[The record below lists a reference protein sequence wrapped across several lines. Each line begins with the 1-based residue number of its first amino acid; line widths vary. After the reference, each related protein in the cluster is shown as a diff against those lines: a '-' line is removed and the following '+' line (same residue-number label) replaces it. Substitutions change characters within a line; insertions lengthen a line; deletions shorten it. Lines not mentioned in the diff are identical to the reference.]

1 VAVFDAD
8 GFEHEQVVFL
18 RDAETGLR
26 AIVAIHDTSR
36 GPAVGGCR
44 MWPYADDA
52 QALRDALRL
61 SRGMSFK
68 SAVAGLALGGG
79 KAVLIGDPRRDKS
92 PELLRAF
99 ARGVESLG
107 GRFVAAEDVGISL
120 SDVECMARTTR
131 HVAGLSRERGASGDP
146 SPLTAL
152 GVLAGLRAA
161 VVHRLARG
169 ELAGLRV
176 AVQGVGAVGAELCR
190 LLAAEGARLVVA
202 DVDAAAARRA
212 AAASGARLVA
222 PQAVYDADVDVFAPC
237 ALGAVLDH
245 RTIPRLRAGLVVGS
259 ANNQLASPD
268 CGDALHA
275 RGVLY
280 APDFVVNA
288 GGIVNI
294 ACELGGC
301 YDPDEALE
309 RVAAIGPRLAR
320 LLAEAD
326 AKGEPP
332 ARVADRWARE
342 ALARG
347 AAVAVASAAG

>member
-1 VAVFDAD
+1 VAD
-8 GFEHEQVVFL
+8 L
-18 RDAETGLR
+18 
-26 AIVAIHDTSR
+26 
-36 GPAVGGCR
+36 P
-44 MWPYADDA
+44 
-52 QALRDALRL
+52 
-61 SRGMSFK
+61 
-68 SAVAGLALGGG
+68 LGGG

-92 PELLRAF
+92 AELLLAF
-99 ARGVESLG
+99 ARGIDRLG

-120 SDVECMARTTR
+120 RDVECMARATR
-131 HVAGLSRERGASGDP
+131 HVAGLARERGASGDP

-161 VVHRLARG
+161 VAHRLARG
-169 ELAGLRV
+169 DLAGLRV
-176 AVQGVGAVGAELCR
+176 AVQGVGAVGMELCR
-190 LLAAEGARLVVA
+190 LLAAEGASLVVA
-202 DVDAAAARRA
+202 DVDATAARRA
-212 AAASGARLVA
+212 AAGLGARPVA
-222 PQAVYDADVDVFAPC
+222 PAAIYDADVDVFAPC

-245 RTIPRLRAGLVVGS
+245 RTVARLRAALVVGS
-259 ANNQLASPD
+259 ANNQLASPA

-288 GGIVNI
+288 GGIVNV
-294 ACELGGC
+294 ACELAGR

-347 AAVAVASAAG
+347 AGERVAAAAG